1 MGVDLGVVSQQ
12 FQVDVAW
19 VEAAGRPLPFPAL
32 GRDWS
37 YRSGEVQYLQQPRE
51 QE

>member
-1 MGVDLGVVSQQ
+1 MGVDLGVVNQQ

-19 VEAAGRPLPFPAL
+19 VEPAGWPLPLPAS

-37 YRSGEVQYLQQPRE
+37 YREW
-51 QE
+51 